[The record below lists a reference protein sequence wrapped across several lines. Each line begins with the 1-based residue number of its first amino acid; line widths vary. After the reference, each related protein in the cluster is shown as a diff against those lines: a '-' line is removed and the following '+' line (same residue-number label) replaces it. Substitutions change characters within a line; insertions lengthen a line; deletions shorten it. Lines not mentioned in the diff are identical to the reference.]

1 MRIAIVGT
9 AGRKEDG
16 PKLSKELYFK
26 MVNDAWSLLIDLQEE
41 HIRDKPSGY
50 EYNLDLVSGGAAWSD
65 HCAISLYLMDQV
77 ADSLTL
83 YFPCK
88 WDQKDRVFF
97 LDNEPKSYHSPSS
110 TANYY
115 HKLFSEKMGRSS
127 LDGIQRAIDK
137 GAVYHEIQGG
147 FLARNL
153 LVGKVDALLCYGFSP
168 GDRPTTS
175 GSSHCWNNSSA
186 RIKIYREIGEL

>member
-16 PKLSKELYFK
+16 PKLSKELYFR
-26 MVNDAWSLLIDLQEE
+26 MVRDAHQQLFQIEYQLDKDFVFDLF
-41 HIRDKPSGY
+41 H
-50 EYNLDLVSGGAAWSD
+50 LVSGGAGWSD
-65 HCAISLYLMDQV
+65 HIAVSLYLMDI
-77 ADSLTL
+77 ADNLTL

-186 RIKIYREIGEL
+186 RIKIYREIGKL

>member
-127 LDGIQRAIDK
+127 LHGIQRAIDK
-137 GAVYHEIQGG
+137 GAVYHEIKGG

-153 LVGKVDALLCYGFSP
+153 LVGQVDAIIAYTFGKGS
-168 GDRPTTS
+168 RPKDGGTS
-175 GSSHCWNNSSA
+175 HTWDHSNA
-186 RIKIYREIGEL
+186 PIKIHRPIGEL